1 MHIAATR
8 RRRMWRG
15 GTTFGWWSVWS
26 LRRRLWIETTKV
38 AVNSTSGVP
47 LADGVVTMPSPS
59 SPAPAAPT
67 IIAAKTA
74 IAIPLPVS
82 PVGLFQPFDALFG
95 CHGLPPYWGKD
106 VLRPLHVIE
115 QCIKKS
121 RKQSRLFCSAL
132 ILRRRHGSVLTISS
146 SPLVS

>member
-1 MHIAATR
+1 
-8 RRRMWRG
+8 MWRG

-47 LADGVVTMPSPS
+47 LADGVATTPPPS

-82 PVGLFQPFDALFG
+82 PVGLFQAFDALFG
-95 CHGLPPYWGKD
+95 CHGRPPYWGKD
-106 VLRPLHVIE
+106 VLRSLYVIE
-115 QCIKKS
+115 QCIKKAAS
-121 RKQSRLFCSAL
+121 NRGFFAL
-132 ILRRRHGSVLTISS
+132 L
-146 SPLVS
+146 